1 MAVYVPEHIAA
12 IKPYVPGKPIE
23 ELERELGIKNSVKLA
38 SNENPLGAS
47 PAAIKA
53 ITDSLVN
60 LHRYPDGGG
69 YFLTR
74 KIGEMLGV
82 GHECVVLGNGSD
94 DVIGMLTGA
103 LLGPGDEAVMA
114 CQSFLMYEIMVKAR
128 GAVPVYVPLKADL
141 SIDLEAMLEKVND
154 KTRMVFITNP
164 NNPTGAW
171 IEKHV
176 IDGFI
181 SRLPENVLVVMDE
194 AYVEFVAKDKR
205 FTTAS
210 KEYIESGRLV
220 SLRTFSKAYG
230 LAGLRIGYGV
240 MSEELALVLHRI
252 RQPFNASIPA
262 QAGALA
268 ALGDVEFLEESV
280 ALVQSE
286 LEFLYSE
293 IKKMGLTFHRSQAN
307 FFLIELG
314 RDAYEVFNAMLKEGV
329 IIRAMASYGFPTCIR
344 VNAGT
349 RSENERFIEALK
361 KVLK

>member
-1 MAVYVPEHIAA
+1 MAVYVPGHIAE

-53 ITDSLVN
+53 ITESLSS

-69 YFLTR
+69 FFLTK
-74 KIGEMLGV
+74 KIGAMLGV
-82 GHECVVLGNGSD
+82 DPECVVLGNGSD

-103 LLGPGDEAVMA
+103 LLEPGDEAVMA

-128 GAVPVYVPLKADL
+128 GAFPVYVPLNPDL
-141 SIDLEAMLEKVND
+141 SLDLEGMLEKVNE

-171 IEKHV
+171 IDKNNL
-176 IDGFI
+176 DSFLD
-181 SRLPENVLVVMDE
+181 RLPEHVLVIMDE
-194 AYVEFVAKDKR
+194 AYVEFVSKDKQ
-205 FTTAS
+205 FTTAA
-210 KEYIESGRLV
+210 KEYIDTGRLV
-220 SLRTFSKAYG
+220 ALRTFSKAYG

-240 MSEELALVLHRI
+240 MSKELALVLHRI

-262 QAGALA
+262 QTGALA
-268 ALGDVEFLEESV
+268 ALDDKDFLEKSV
-280 ALVQSE
+280 TLIQTE
-286 LEFLYSE
+286 LEFLYE
-293 IKKMGLTFHRSQAN
+293 KIGEMGLRYHRSQAN

-314 RDAYEVFNAMLKEGV
+314 RDAYEVFNKMLKEGV

-349 RSENERFIEALK
+349 RPENEKFIEALK